1 MIEGRDVAGQEESSA
16 EGYCLAKTHMEEL
29 AQAEDTITFL
39 KVKHSEAL
47 QCQNKKANKKH
58 KTVIKKVKQMLAIEQ
73 SWWYNL
79 EWYLTKTIVVCEDK
93 IKV

>member
-47 QCQNKKANKKH
+47 QCQKK
-58 KTVIKKVKQMLAIEQ
+58 
-73 SWWYNL
+73 
-79 EWYLTKTIVVCEDK
+79 
-93 IKV
+93 